1 MKPLK
6 CSTSLWSAD
15 LSNLGTEI
23 RRVEPHSDRFHLDVA
38 DGHYSP
44 TMLFFPDL
52 VEALRPHTDLE
63 LEVHLMTTDP
73 LAWIGPFAVAGANL
87 VIFCLNSAA
96 DPAAVVAAAAA
107 VGIRAGAS
115 IEIAEELELLEPLWS
130 ELAVVTLMATEI
142 GIKGASMDPTIP
154 GKVERLVQLRRERG
168 LAFEIEVDGG
178 IRRHTVP
185 LLAAAGAD
193 YIVPGSLMFGEEPA
207 TMRRWLATL
216 DRPRP

>member
-96 DPAAVVAAAAA
+96 DPAAVVAGAASAASSAAAPPTRPC
-107 VGIRAGAS
+107 GGTTWTCCRTRAWPRCTTARATRS
-115 IEIAEELELLEPLWS
+115 KWS
-130 ELAVVTLMATEI
+130 P
-142 GIKGASMDPTIP
+142 S
-154 GKVERLVQLRRERG
+154 RSRC
-168 LAFEIEVDGG
+168 
-178 IRRHTVP
+178 
-185 LLAAAGAD
+185 
-193 YIVPGSLMFGEEPA
+193 
-207 TMRRWLATL
+207 
-216 DRPRP
+216 